1 MTSKESSED
10 REYRRPFQRLQTELA
25 SLIAS
30 TPPGERLP
38 NEPELA
44 RQMGVSRPTL
54 REAMRTFD
62 GQGLIRRRQGVGT
75 FVVGHPQVMK
85 SGLEE
90 LQSIELLAKK
100 IHLEV
105 SMGDLHITR
114 VEADDELA
122 KLLKVDVGAPLIKIA
137 RVILAENRPV
147 AYLVDVLPENVL
159 TPADLQE
166 GFSGSVLD
174 FLLKRGTPLLSNSLT
189 EIHAVAASPRIAR
202 ALEIQRSDYC

>member
-1 MTSKESSED
+1 
-10 REYRRPFQRLQTELA
+10 
-25 SLIAS
+25 
-30 TPPGERLP
+30 
-38 NEPELA
+38 
-44 RQMGVSRPTL
+44 
-54 REAMRTFD
+54 MRTFD